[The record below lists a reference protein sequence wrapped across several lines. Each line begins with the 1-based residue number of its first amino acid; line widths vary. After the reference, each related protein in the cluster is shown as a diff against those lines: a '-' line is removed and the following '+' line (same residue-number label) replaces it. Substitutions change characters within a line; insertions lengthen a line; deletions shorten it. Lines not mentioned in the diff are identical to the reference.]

1 MIGWGRLRLLGG
13 GILDF
18 YLTGCLLPDG
28 IGSFVCDLLRI
39 VIGLELLL
47 LTFICASQMSRPNF
61 IVYIGI
67 QRPII
72 IRISCAFFQTFLFWL
87 YLPNW
92 CILRIFRYIWT
103 LVPAIR
109 YIFCL
114 GSANLGSRKKG
125 FPKFNCQAL
134 CSKDVLKNHFIKH
147 ILDLSLI

>member
-1 MIGWGRLRLLGG
+1 MGG

-72 IRISCAFFQTFLFWL
+72 IRISCRVSLKSSCSDSHTQLDSIC
-87 YLPNW
+87 PN
-92 CILRIFRYIWT
+92 Y
-103 LVPAIR
+103 
-109 YIFCL
+109 
-114 GSANLGSRKKG
+114 
-125 FPKFNCQAL
+125 Q
-134 CSKDVLKNHFIKH
+134 D
-147 ILDLSLI
+147 